1 MTNQDMSDQGLEQ
14 KLQAYYEAERP
25 RLQAPADLWARI
37 EGKMNR
43 QTTTENRI
51 PLWRKPVSP
60 GRWRPIYAFAVTL
73 VLLIGV
79 SGAWLFTAAPW
90 QGGGASRQEDGTTQ
104 LGRIWGL
111 SAALLSRTDTPSPRP
126 AAVPTPTRAP
136 APRTALTGSAAYDQ
150 NTATITSGAAEAKG
164 APGPTSAS
172 VLDTVDRQVISQAS
186 MSVEVANVQ
195 ASVPQVRA
203 IAEGLGGFVEQ
214 LSFSGGAEKQQAT
227 ITIRVPQPD
236 FFTALERIQAL
247 GTVQSQSLGSQDVT
261 EQFIDLKARLESAQ
275 REELSL
281 LNLLGKATSV
291 SDILTIERELSR
303 VRSDLERFQGQLNFM
318 ERRVDLAT
326 LTVSLFPPEAK
337 QTQPPSG
344 NLTVVVPDVS
354 GSVARVRSLVA
365 GKGEIDQVYLSVQ
378 IGKERAELTLR
389 VFSKEFGGVLA
400 SVEGL
405 GKVKSKEVREGATG
419 DADAKPSEKP
429 DAYLAVSLVEEESSL
444 VRRIIVI
451 GAPIAGVVLVA
462 LLAYLFYRAGRR
474 RGLAAKT

>member
-1 MTNQDMSDQGLEQ
+1 
-14 KLQAYYEAERP
+14 
-25 RLQAPADLWARI
+25 
-37 EGKMNR
+37 
-43 QTTTENRI
+43 
-51 PLWRKPVSP
+51 
-60 GRWRPIYAFAVTL
+60 
-73 VLLIGV
+73 
-79 SGAWLFTAAPW
+79 
-90 QGGGASRQEDGTTQ
+90 
-104 LGRIWGL
+104 
-111 SAALLSRTDTPSPRP
+111 
-126 AAVPTPTRAP
+126 
-136 APRTALTGSAAYDQ
+136 
-150 NTATITSGAAEAKG
+150 
-164 APGPTSAS
+164 
-172 VLDTVDRQVISQAS
+172 
-186 MSVEVANVQ
+186 
-195 ASVPQVRA
+195 
-203 IAEGLGGFVEQ
+203 
-214 LSFSGGAEKQQAT
+214 
-227 ITIRVPQPD
+227 
-236 FFTALERIQAL
+236 ERIQAL

-303 VRSDLERFQGQLNFM
+303 VRADLERFQGQLNFV

-378 IGKERAELTLR
+378 NGKERAELTLR

-474 RGLAAKT
+474 RGLAAKA